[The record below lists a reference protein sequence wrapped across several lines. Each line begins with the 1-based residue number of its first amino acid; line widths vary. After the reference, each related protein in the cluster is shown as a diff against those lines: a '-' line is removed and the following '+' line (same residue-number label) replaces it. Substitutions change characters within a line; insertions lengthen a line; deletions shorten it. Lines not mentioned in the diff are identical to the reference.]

1 MVHSPYMHLA
11 NTELQ
16 HQQHT
21 VIHNRHTQHTVIHT
35 VIHFLDVQLAN
46 MERRMASSNMKDASI
61 PAARCF
67 YRAAAELIQIK
78 PNGEAERGSQQHT
91 QLIRAVTSFIRVMS
105 SWAQMEFDLRSGSG
119 AKLMSLQSQFI
130 CHVLHL
136 GHV

>member
-1 MVHSPYMHLA
+1 M
-11 NTELQ
+11 
-16 HQQHT
+16 
-21 VIHNRHTQHTVIHT
+21 
-35 VIHFLDVQLAN
+35 QLAN

-78 PNGEAERGSQQHT
+78 LKANASPNGEAERGSQQHT
-91 QLIRAVTSFIRVMS
+91 QLITAVTSFIRVMS